1 MDDNT
6 SMKKIFLI
14 TTVSAAAL
22 LGACG
27 SASSSSTKPS
37 APTKVV
43 KVKKTQ
49 PLKVT
54 SFGWNK
60 TQTVLTLPYVGRAT
74 NTITTFAQQ
83 DNSFYKEV
91 INPKY
96 WVKSATFG
104 QYIFVGPYTSGV
116 NYQRVRDAKLGAVI
130 AMEKDVLFVRGAT
143 TWPSKIGTINAT
155 VYSQPTIGDMPSVVA
170 VEQFDAKHF
179 PGKTYT
185 LDVPSVATIVE
196 SPVGE
201 LTPEMMANTPSQEQ
215 YSVPGTCI
223 PHTFAAYFQ
232 GTTTPAMTGPGDF
245 PNAVYE
251 VQYGPTNDLASTNPN
266 ANGEGYNPTSS
277 CNTMP

>member
-27 SASSSSTKPS
+27 SASSSSIKPS

-60 TQTVLTLPYVGRAT
+60 TKTVLTLPYVGRAT
-74 NTITTFAQQ
+74 STITTFAQQ

-104 QYIFVGPYTSGV
+104 QYIFVGPYTSGRQ
-116 NYQRVRDAKLGAVI
+116 YRQIRDAKLGAVDSVEMDI
-130 AMEKDVLFVRGAT
+130 LFSQGAT
-143 TWPSKIGTINAT
+143 TWPSTIGKINAT
-155 VYSQPTIGDMPSVVA
+155 VFNQASLANMPGVVA
-170 VEQFDAKHF
+170 VEQSDAKQN
-179 PGKTYT
+179 PSNAYT
-185 LDVPSVATIVE
+185 LNVPSFATIIE
-196 SPVGE
+196 SPVGMI
-201 LTPEMMANTPSQEQ
+201 TPQMVSEQRSRAGACVPHPIAVYFKGTTNPALHGRGTYIATPSYITQFGPTDNIGGNL
-215 YSVPGTCI
+215 STGSSADSPTSTCI
-223 PHTFAAYFQ
+223 
-232 GTTTPAMTGPGDF
+232 
-245 PNAVYE
+245 
-251 VQYGPTNDLASTNPN
+251 
-266 ANGEGYNPTSS
+266 
-277 CNTMP
+277 TMP